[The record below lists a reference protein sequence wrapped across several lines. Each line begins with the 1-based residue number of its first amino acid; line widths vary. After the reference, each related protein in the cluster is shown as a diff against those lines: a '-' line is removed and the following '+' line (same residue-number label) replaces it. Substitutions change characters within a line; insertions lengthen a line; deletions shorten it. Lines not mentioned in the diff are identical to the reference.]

1 MKLDAPIS
9 SIMTKKID
17 KVTPG
22 QKLVD
27 VKHLFEKL
35 PFHHH
40 IPVVEKNELVGMI
53 SLIDFMRAISNATLD
68 DNEEV
73 YQKMLVKDIMMVKP
87 LSVKS
92 NTSIKKIAK
101 NFVKGDVRAYVVC
114 DNGVVKG
121 IVSYTDVIN
130 YLLRV
135 LD

>member
-1 MKLDAPIS
+1 M
-9 SIMTKKID
+9 
-17 KVTPG
+17 
-22 QKLVD
+22 VD

-40 IPVVEKNELVGMI
+40 IPVVEKNKLVGMI

-68 DNEEV
+68 DNEAV
-73 YQKMLVKDIMMVKP
+73 YQKMLVKDIMTVKP

-92 NTSIKKIAK
+92 NTSIKKLAK
-101 NFVKGDVRAYVVC
+101 NFVIGDVRAYVVC